1 MTIHRG
7 LLTAAAVPLLLLG
20 ACARPGVAGEAG
32 APAAPGSS
40 SAPVTESATTADPT
54 AVALRVEYRGGF
66 VPAETI
72 PSRLPLFSLYADGR
86 ALTEGP
92 VTLKYPGPALPN
104 LQEITISPERV
115 RALTTEA
122 VAAGVR
128 AGGDFGIPGVADAPS
143 TRITVL
149 TENGEQ
155 SVEVMALSDASPDDA
170 ALTKEQHAARKKLS
184 DFLASLTRMVA
195 EAGSPAAKAYQPERV
210 AVLAQPYQDTG
221 DGVGGAPVAWPGP
234 ELPGG
239 LLNPNLK
246 INCLTVEGT
255 RKDAVWAAAEK
266 ANARTPWESGGKKW
280 QIEFRPLLP
289 DETSCASLQRQA

>member
-7 LLTAAAVPLLLLG
+7 LLTAAAVPLLLLS
-20 ACARPGVAGEAG
+20 ACAQPGAAGVAA
-32 APAAPGSS
+32 APASS
-40 SAPVTESATTADPT
+40 SAPVTESATTEGADAT
-54 AVALRVEYRGGF
+54 VALRVEYRGGF

-104 LQEITISPERV
+104 LQEIRISQERV
-115 RALTTEA
+115 KELTTEA

-128 AGGDFGIPGVADAPS
+128 AGGDFGIPGVADMPS
-143 TRITVL
+143 TRITVI

-155 SVEVMALSDASPDDA
+155 SVEVMALNGASPDDS

-195 EAGSPAAKAYQPERV
+195 EAGSPPAAAYRPERV

-221 DGVGGAPVAWPGP
+221 DGAGGAPVAWPGP

-239 LLNPNLK
+239 VLNPNLK

-255 RKDAVWAAAEK
+255 EKDEVWAAAEK
-266 ANARTPWESGGKKW
+266 ATERTPWESAGKKW
-280 QIEFRPLLP
+280 QIDFRPLLP
-289 DETSCASLQRQA
+289 DETNCASLQRQS